1 MAIDMAIR
9 KSRPTNAPKRRYS
22 VAEARDRLPALVHE
36 AQAVPV
42 EITRRGT
49 PVAAIVSIEDY
60 QQVLRARQGFGDLY
74 ERFRREAASADL
86 DAASR
91 ALVDL
96 RDPSPG
102 RPLP

>member
-1 MAIDMAIR
+1 MATYMAIKR
-9 KSRPTNAPKRRYS
+9 TPAPGATKRRYS

-60 QQVLRARQGFGDLY
+60 QQILRARQGFGDLY
-74 ERFRREAASADL
+74 ERFRREAADADL

-91 ALVDL
+91 ALVNL

>member
-1 MAIDMAIR
+1 MAIEMAIR
-9 KSRPTNAPKRRYS
+9 KSGPPGAPKRRYS

-36 AQAVPV
+36 AQAVPI

-60 QQVLRARQGFGDLY
+60 QQILRARQGFGDLY
-74 ERFRREAASADL
+74 ERFRREAAAADL